1 MLSART
7 FLVGSSGE
15 SWSRF
20 HSPKNMELWDLLSKS
35 QNTNSSCHSLKHV
48 LYGNVKKLS
57 SFPFQYWFSTL
68 STDQT
73 PYESHMPFTLGKKG
87 FPRISSLLILR
98 SRIGEPTK
106 EYCPALCHQVTTT
119 SLVGNRS
126 SSCSWTIMLPLMSGF
141 PVRIWEGILHPGWQW
156 QYARWHL
163 PNVNLNG
170 AMWC

>member
-35 QNTNSSCHSLKHV
+35 QNTNSSCHYLKHV

-73 PYESHMPFTLGKKG
+73 PYESHVSFTLGRRDS
-87 FPRISSLLILR
+87 PVSVSLHILR
-98 SRIGEPTK
+98 RRIVESTK
-106 EYCPALCHQVTTT
+106 STAPHFAIKWPPLLLLETDRHHVHERSCYPWCLAFLSGSGKAYCTR
-119 SLVGNRS
+119 G
-126 SSCSWTIMLPLMSGF
+126 
-141 PVRIWEGILHPGWQW
+141 
-156 QYARWHL
+156 ARWHL